1 MPAVAALLGRN
12 GAGAKAS
19 EAHAEPGFL
28 LVPHPYRT
36 RKCVKRNSGWGVW
49 GERLRS
55 PHARRGCTPGPER
68 SRSEAEA
75 E

>member
-49 GERLRS
+49 GERPRLRIALFQAHDHS
-55 PHARRGCTPGPER
+55 
-68 SRSEAEA
+68 SVLK
-75 E
+75 